1 MGMVSHASEVERA
14 RVAELERMVAS
25 LREDSELAN
34 ALLGLSGAL
43 AEVRSLEQTID
54 LAVRMVNELMGADR
68 CFAAS
73 WIPGQR
79 RFRVDGQVGFEGE
92 QLERLYELADTPDG
106 LPLLRQALKQRAP
119 LMIGDTVTAGHLTMN
134 DAKLRT
140 ARAYCGLPLI
150 RWGEEFG
157 GLGMLYSEPRRF
169 TAKDEALARGI
180 ARQVGAALANARQF
194 NLLQTLRVFSERVG
208 SKLSL
213 QQVIV
218 DVIAGAKELLSGDAA
233 WVYFLD
239 SSSSSLVAATHEVPP
254 VPGLTRIDISDEVW
268 SGLAEGRSVPINNLE
283 ELIEGDSGPASALV
297 APIPGSEGA
306 LLGAVLVLF
315 DRHLTL
321 GADDVEALSVLASQ
335 SALAIENAQRFERQQ
350 RVARSLQQGL
360 LTTEVP
366 EMGTYQYGAVYEPA
380 GGEAEIGG
388 DFFDVFD
395 LPDGRYALV
404 VGDVSGKGAE
414 AAAQTAMAKYMLRAF
429 ATRNASPSS
438 ALFHL
443 NNALQKSF
451 PDDRFMT
458 IMYAVLDPETNRV
471 IIGSGGHPAPLVYRY
486 ATRTVEA
493 IEVSGSILGAFAEQS
508 FEQDVFDLEDGDVF
522 VAYTDGLVEARN
534 ADKLY
539 GRWRV
544 EKSLAHHASSFT
556 VEDLA
561 RRLYDD
567 AREFGTVTDDTIV
580 FTLGCRVGPK

>member
-1 MGMVSHASEVERA
+1 MVSQVSEVERA
-14 RVAELERMVAS
+14 RLHELERMVDS

-34 ALLGLSGAL
+34 ALLGLTGAL
-43 AEVRSLEQTID
+43 SEVRSLEQTID

-68 CFAAS
+68 CFAAT
-73 WIPGQR
+73 WIAGQQ
-79 RFRVDGQVGFEGE
+79 RFQVTGQVGFEGP
-92 QLERLYELADTPDG
+92 QLDQLYELAELPDG
-106 LPLLRQALKQRAP
+106 FPLLRQALKQRAP
-119 LMIGDTVTAGHLTMN
+119 LIIGDTVTDGHLTMN

-140 ARAYCGLPLI
+140 ARAYVGLPLI

-157 GLGMLYSEPRRF
+157 GLALLFEEPRRF
-169 TAKDEALARGI
+169 TPKDEALARGI
-180 ARQVGAALANARQF
+180 ARQVGVALANARQF
-194 NLLQTLRVFSERVG
+194 NLLKTLRAFGERVG

-213 QQVIV
+213 KEVVSGIV
-218 DVIAGAKELLSGDAA
+218 AGGRELLSGDAA

-239 SSSSSLVAATHEVPP
+239 SSSDSLVAASHVEAPVGGLMRIDLTHELWT
-254 VPGLTRIDISDEVW
+254 GLRQ
-268 SGLAEGRSVPINNLE
+268 GKAVPITNIE
-283 ELIEGDSGPASALV
+283 ELVDDPSGPMSAV
-297 APIPGSEGA
+297 IAPIPGSEGT

-315 DRHLTL
+315 DRALTL
-321 GADDVEALSVLASQ
+321 GADDVEALSVLAAQ

-350 RVARSLQQGL
+350 RVARSLQDGL

-366 EMGTYQYGAVYEPA
+366 EMGSCTFGAVYEPA

-395 LPDGRYALV
+395 LPDGRLAVV

-443 NNALQKSF
+443 NNALLKSF
-451 PDDRFMT
+451 PEDRFMT
-458 IMYAVLDPETNRV
+458 IMYAVLDPQTNQFT
-471 IIGSGGHPAPLVYRY
+471 IGSGGHPAPLVYRY
-486 ATRTVEA
+486 TTRAVEA
-493 IEVSGSILGAFAEQS
+493 LEVSGSILGAFEDQSYEQ
-508 FEQDVFDLEDGDVF
+508 EVFDLGDGDVF

-534 ADKLY
+534 GPKLY

-544 EKSLAHHASSFT
+544 EKSLAHHASSLS

-567 AREFGTVTDDTIV
+567 ARDFGTVTDDTIV
-580 FTLGCRVGPK
+580 FTLGCRVSPK

>member
-1 MGMVSHASEVERA
+1 MVSQASEVERA
-14 RVAELERMVAS
+14 RLSELERMVAS

-43 AEVRSLEQTID
+43 AEVRSLEETID

-68 CFAAS
+68 SFAAS
-73 WIPGQR
+73 WIPGQE
-79 RFRVDGQVGFEGE
+79 RFRVTGQVGFEGE
-92 QLERLYELADTPDG
+92 QLDSLYELADTPDG
-106 LPLLRQALKQRAP
+106 LPLLRQALRQRAP
-119 LMIGDTVTAGHLTMN
+119 LMIGDTVTDGHLTMN
-134 DAKLRT
+134 DAKMRT

-157 GLGMLYSEPRRF
+157 GLALLYNQPRRF
-169 TAKDEALARGI
+169 TPKDEALARGI

-194 NLLQTLRVFSERVG
+194 NLLQTLRTFGERVG

-213 QQVIV
+213 QEVVV
-218 DVIAGAKELLSGDAA
+218 DVVAGARELLSADGA

-239 SSSSSLVAATHEVPP
+239 SSSSSLVAATHVEPP
-254 VPGLTRIDISDEVW
+254 IPGLTRIDVSDELW
-268 SGLAEGRSVPINNLE
+268 RGLAEGRSVPITTLD
-283 ELIEGDSGPASALV
+283 ELIEGDSGPTSALA
-297 APIPGSEGA
+297 APIPGSDGT

-315 DRHLTL
+315 DRQLVL
-321 GADDVEALSVLASQ
+321 GSDDEEALSVLASQ

-360 LTTEVP
+360 LTSEVP
-366 EMGTYQYGAVYEPA
+366 DMGTCQYGAVYEPA

-395 LPDGRYALV
+395 LPDGRLALV

-451 PDDRFMT
+451 ADDRFMT

-471 IIGSGGHPAPLVYRY
+471 VIGSGGHPDPLVYRY

-493 IEVSGSILGAFAEQS
+493 IEVSGSILGAFADQS
-508 FEQDVFDLEDGDVF
+508 FEQDVFDLEEGDVF
-522 VAYTDGLVEARN
+522 VAYTDGLVEARSG
-534 ADKLY
+534 DKLY

-544 EKSLAHHASSFT
+544 EKSLAHYGSSFS

-567 AREFGTVTDDTIV
+567 AREFGSVTDDTIV
-580 FTLGCRVGPK
+580 FTLGCKVAPK

>member
-1 MGMVSHASEVERA
+1 MVSNVSEVERA
-14 RVAELERMVAS
+14 RTEELERIVES
-25 LREDSELAN
+25 LRADSELAN

-68 CFAAS
+68 CFSAT
-73 WIPGQR
+73 WIPGQQ
-79 RFRVDGQVGFEGE
+79 RFMITGQVGFEGE
-92 QLERLYELADTPDG
+92 QLDQLYELAEVPDG

-119 LMIGDTVTAGHLTMN
+119 LLIGDTVTDGHLTMN

-157 GLGMLYSEPRRF
+157 GIGLLFEEPRRF

-180 ARQVGAALANARQF
+180 ARQIGVALANARQF
-194 NLLQTLRVFSERVG
+194 NLLQTLRAFGERVG
-208 SKLSL
+208 SKLAL
-213 QQVIV
+213 HEVV
-218 DVIAGAKELLSGDAA
+218 TEVVAGARELLAGDAA

-239 SSSSSLVAATHEVPP
+239 SSSRTLVAASHAETP
-254 VPGLTRIDISDEVW
+254 VAGLTRIDVTHELW
-268 SGLAEGRSVPINNLE
+268 SGLARGKAVPITDVDQ
-283 ELIEGDSGPASALV
+283 LIENPPGPMSAV
-297 APIPGSEGA
+297 IAPIPGSEGA

-315 DRHLTL
+315 ERALPL
-321 GADDVEALSVLASQ
+321 GADDVEALSVLAAQ

-350 RVARSLQQGL
+350 RVARSLQEGL
-360 LTTEVP
+360 LTTEFP
-366 EMGTYQYGAVYEPA
+366 AMGSCTHGAVYEPA

-395 LPDGRYALV
+395 LPDGRLALV

-429 ATRNASPSS
+429 ATRNSSPSS

-443 NNALQKSF
+443 NNALMKSF
-451 PDDRFMT
+451 PEDRFMT
-458 IMYAVLDPETNRV
+458 IMYAVLDLETNQITV
-471 IIGSGGHPAPLVYRY
+471 GLGGHPSPLIYRY

-493 IEVSGSILGAFAEQS
+493 IEVAGSIVGAFEDQS
-508 FEQDVFDLEDGDVF
+508 YEQDVFELRDGDVF

-534 ADKLY
+534 GPKLY

-544 EKSLAHHASSFT
+544 EKSLAHHASSLS
-556 VEDLA
+556 VEQLA

-580 FTLGCRVGPK
+580 FTLGCNASPK

>member
-1 MGMVSHASEVERA
+1 MVSHVSEVERA
-14 RVAELERMVAS
+14 RLGELERMVAS

-43 AEVRSLEQTID
+43 AEVRSLEQTVD

-73 WIPGQR
+73 WIPGQQ
-79 RFRVDGQVGFEGE
+79 RFIVTGQVGFEGE
-92 QLERLYELADTPDG
+92 HLERLYELAGLPDG

-119 LMIGDTVTAGHLTMN
+119 LMIGDTVSEGHLTMD

-157 GLGMLYSEPRRF
+157 GLGMLYEQPRRF
-169 TAKDEALARGI
+169 TPKDEAMARGI
-180 ARQVGAALANARQF
+180 ARQVGVALANARQF
-194 NLLQTLRVFSERVG
+194 NLLQTLRAFGERVG

-213 QQVIV
+213 QQVV
-218 DVIAGAKELLSGDAA
+218 LDVVSGARELLSGDAA

-239 SSSSSLVAATHEVPP
+239 SSSSSLVAATQAEPP
-254 VPGLTRIDISDEVW
+254 LPGLTRIDVSHELW
-268 SGLAEGRSVPINNLE
+268 SGLTQGKSVPITNIE
-283 ELIEGDSGPASALV
+283 ELVEDPSGPISAV
-297 APIPGSEGA
+297 IAPIPSSDGS

-315 DRHLTL
+315 ERHLTL
-321 GADDVEALSVLASQ
+321 GSDDVEALSVLASQ

-360 LTTEVP
+360 LTADVP
-366 EMGTYQYGAVYEPA
+366 EMGTCEYGAVYEPA

-395 LPDGRYALV
+395 LPDGRLALV

-429 ATRNASPSS
+429 ATRNPSPSS

-458 IMYAVLDPETNRV
+458 IMYAVLDPATNRV
-471 IIGSGGHPAPLVYRY
+471 MIGSGGHPAPLVYRY
-486 ATRTVEA
+486 DTRTVEA
-493 IEVSGSILGAFAEQS
+493 IEVSGSILGAFEDQS
-508 FEQDVFDLEDGDVF
+508 FEQDVFDLSDGDVF

-544 EKSLAHHASSFT
+544 EKSLAHHASSFS

-567 AREFGTVTDDTIV
+567 ARDFGSVTDDTIV
-580 FTLGCRVGPK
+580 FTLGCRVAPK

>member
-1 MGMVSHASEVERA
+1 MVSHATEVELR
-14 RVAELERMVAS
+14 RIEELERMVDS
-25 LREDSELAN
+25 LREDSELGN

-54 LAVRMVNELMGADR
+54 LAVRMVNELLGADR

-73 WIPGQR
+73 WIPGKQR
-79 RFRVDGQVGFEGE
+79 FQVTGQVGFEGE
-92 QLERLYELADTPDG
+92 QLDRLYELADQPDG

-119 LMIGDTVTAGHLTMN
+119 LMIGDTVKDGHLTMN

-157 GLGMLYSEPRRF
+157 GLGLLYEEPRPF
-169 TAKDEALARGI
+169 TPKDEALARGI
-180 ARQVGAALANARQF
+180 ARQVGVALANARQF
-194 NLLQTLRVFSERVG
+194 NLLQSLRAFGERVG
-208 SKLSL
+208 AKLSL
-213 QQVIV
+213 HEVV
-218 DVIAGAKELLSGDAA
+218 ADVVAGARELLSGDAA

-239 SSSSSLVAATHEVPP
+239 SSSSSLVAATHTEPP
-254 VPGLTRIDISDEVW
+254 IPGLTRIDVTHELW
-268 SGLAEGRSVPINNLE
+268 SGLAQGKAVPITNIE
-283 ELIEGDSGPASALV
+283 ELVEDPPGPMSAVV
-297 APIPGSEGA
+297 APIPGTEGS

-315 DRHLTL
+315 DRSLTL

-335 SALAIENAQRFERQQ
+335 SALAIENARRFERQQ
-350 RVARSLQQGL
+350 RVARSLQEGL
-360 LTTEVP
+360 LTAEVP
-366 EMGTYQYGAVYEPA
+366 EMGTCEYGAVYEPA

-395 LPDGRYALV
+395 LPDGRLAVV

-458 IMYAVLDPETNRV
+458 IMYAVLDPETNQV
-471 IIGSGGHPAPLVYRY
+471 TIGSGGHPSPLVYRY
-486 ATRTVEA
+486 ATRTVER
-493 IEVSGSILGAFAEQS
+493 IEVSGAILGAFEDMS
-508 FEQDVFDLEDGDVF
+508 YEQDVFDLEEGDVF
-522 VAYTDGLVEARN
+522 VAYTDGLVEARSGP
-534 ADKLY
+534 KLY
-539 GRWRV
+539 GGWRV
-544 EKSLAHHASSFT
+544 EKSLAHHASSYC

-567 AREFGTVTDDTIV
+567 ARDFGTVTDDTIV
-580 FTLGCRVGPK
+580 FTLGCKVTPK

>member
-1 MGMVSHASEVERA
+1 MVSHASEVERA
-14 RVAELERMVAS
+14 RVHELERMVAS
-25 LREDSELAN
+25 LREDSELGN

-54 LAVRMVNELMGADR
+54 LAVRMVNELLGADR
-68 CFAAS
+68 TFSAT
-73 WIPGQR
+73 WIPGQQ
-79 RFRVDGQVGFEGE
+79 RFQVTGHVGFEGE
-92 QLERLYELADTPDG
+92 QLENLYELAETPDG
-106 LPLLRQALKQRAP
+106 LPLLRQALKQRSP
-119 LMIGDTVTAGHLTMN
+119 LMIADTIEQGHLTMN

-140 ARAYCGLPLI
+140 ARAYVGLPLI

-157 GLGMLYSEPRRF
+157 GLGMLYNEPRRF
-169 TAKDEALARGI
+169 TPKDEALARGI
-180 ARQVGAALANARQF
+180 ARQVGVALANARQF
-194 NLLQTLRVFSERVG
+194 NLLQTLRAFGERVG

-213 QQVIV
+213 QEVV
-218 DVIAGAKELLSGDAA
+218 ADVVGGARELLSGDAA

-239 SSSSSLVAATHEVPP
+239 ASSSTLVAASHVDTPIAGLSRIDVTHE
-254 VPGLTRIDISDEVW
+254 LW
-268 SGLAEGRSVPINNLE
+268 SGLKEGKAVPITNIE
-283 ELIEGDSGPASALV
+283 ELLDEPHGPMSGVV

-315 DRHLTL
+315 DRALTL

-350 RVARSLQQGL
+350 RVARSLQEGL

-366 EMGTYQYGAVYEPA
+366 DMGSCSYGAVYEPA

-395 LPDGRYALV
+395 LPDGRLAVV

-443 NNALQKSF
+443 NNALYKSF

-458 IMYAVLDPETNRV
+458 IMYAILDTGSNQV
-471 IIGSGGHPAPLVYRY
+471 TIGSGGHPAPLVYRY
-486 ATRTVEA
+486 ETGTVEA
-493 IEVSGSILGAFAEQS
+493 IEVQGPILGAFEEQS
-508 FEQDVFDLEDGDVF
+508 YEQDVFELGDGDVL

-534 ADKLY
+534 GPKLY

-544 EKSLAHHASSFT
+544 EKSLAHHASSFK

-567 AREFGTVTDDTIV
+567 AREFGSVTDDTIV
-580 FTLGCRVGPK
+580 FTLGCRVTPK

>member
-1 MGMVSHASEVERA
+1 MVSHASAVERA
-14 RVAELERMVAS
+14 RVEELERMVAS
-25 LREDSELAN
+25 LREDSELGN

-68 CFAAS
+68 SFSAT
-73 WIPGQR
+73 WIPGQQ
-79 RFRVDGQVGFEGE
+79 RFKVTGQVGFEGD
-92 QLERLYELADTPDG
+92 QLDLLYELADKPDG
-106 LPLLRQALKQRAP
+106 LPLLRQALRQRSP
-119 LMIGDTVTAGHLTMN
+119 LMIADTVEAGELTMN

-157 GLGMLYSEPRRF
+157 GLAMLYNEPRRF
-169 TAKDEALARGI
+169 TPKDEALARGI
-180 ARQVGAALANARQF
+180 ARQVGVALANARQF
-194 NLLQTLRVFSERVG
+194 NLLQTLRAFGERVG

-213 QQVIV
+213 QEVV
-218 DVIAGAKELLSGDAA
+218 ADVVEGGRELLSGDGA

-239 SSSSSLVAATHEVPP
+239 SSSSTLVAASHEEAPI
-254 VPGLTRIDISDEVW
+254 PGLTRIDIGHDLW
-268 SGLAEGRSVPINNLE
+268 AGLAEGKTVPITNIE
-283 ELIEGDSGPASALV
+283 ELVDNPAGPMSAVV
-297 APIPGSEGA
+297 APIPGSEGL
-306 LLGAVLVLF
+306 LLGAVLVMF
-315 DRHLTL
+315 DRSLTL
-321 GADDVEALSVLASQ
+321 GADDIEALSVLASQ

-350 RVARSLQQGL
+350 RVARSLQEGL

-366 EMGTYQYGAVYEPA
+366 DMGAWEYGAVYEPA

-395 LPDGRYALV
+395 LPDGRLAIV

-429 ATRNASPSS
+429 ATRNPSPSS

-443 NNALQKSF
+443 NNALYKSF

-458 IMYAVLDPETNRV
+458 IMYAVVDTETNQV
-471 IIGSGGHPAPLVYRY
+471 TIGSGGHPSSLVYRY
-486 ATRTVEA
+486 GSRNVEA
-493 IEVSGSILGAFAEQS
+493 IEVSGPILGAFDEMSYEQEV
-508 FEQDVFDLEDGDVF
+508 FELSDGDVF

-534 ADKLY
+534 GPKLY

-544 EKSLAHHASSFT
+544 EKSLAHHASSFS
-556 VEDLA
+556 VEDLS
-561 RRLYDD
+561 RRIYDD
-567 AREFGTVTDDTIV
+567 ARDFGTVTDDTIV
-580 FTLGCRVGPK
+580 FTLGCKVMPK